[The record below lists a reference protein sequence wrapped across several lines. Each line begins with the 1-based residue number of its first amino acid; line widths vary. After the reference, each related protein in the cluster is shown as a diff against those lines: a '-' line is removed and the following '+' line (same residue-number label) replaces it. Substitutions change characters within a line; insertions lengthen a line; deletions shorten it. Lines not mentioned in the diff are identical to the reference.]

1 MTDTGKR
8 LIIFS
13 LFLSACLFMNV
24 LCINSNS
31 VQLYVSTS
39 GDDSNPG
46 TYDKPFKSL
55 NGAIE
60 YITTQKEKKLIKS
73 DVEIVLKGGMYYLNK
88 PILITNKNWAGVNTL
103 YIKGEKNTTPI
114 IKGGITLGRFEK
126 VSNNLWKMDVSDI
139 LKKENIS
146 IDQLFV
152 NGKKAIKARTPNL
165 GELFKTQDVIQTF
178 SSGTS
183 ANQTVKL
190 SDIQINKLSNISLEN
205 SLIIASFNHLW
216 LNTKGYLNN
225 ISYKNKTFSFTSPII
240 NKVFSLN
247 STSQFFLENS
257 KVFLDEPGE
266 WVIDKKGTLFYI
278 PRKGEEINTS
288 VAEIPILNK
297 LLIIKGSQNKAVNN
311 IIIENI
317 SFQLTKLTLPPQG
330 QLYHQAAFDTGAT
343 IMVSYATNITF
354 KNCEITNISNN
365 AVWFHKGCV
374 NNKLI
379 KSYIHNLGVGGV
391 KVGVPEKSIVNLDR
405 TSNIVIDNN
414 IIRTGGQE
422 ISNGVGILIFN
433 SGNNTISHND
443 ISDFKY
449 SGISVGWTWGYSPNQ
464 AHNNKINNNHI
475 HHIGWAELSDLGGI
489 YILGPSQNTEI
500 ENNVISNIF
509 SYDYKGWG
517 IYLDEGS
524 SHIVVQNN
532 LVYNC
537 KSSGFHQHY
546 GRDNVI
552 KNNIFANQLLSQL
565 EISKKETHNSFYFT
579 NNIVYFKRGVLSH
592 NSGWRSANFI
602 ANNNL
607 FWDSRKNIR
616 FYNMDFEEWKKTTQ
630 KDENSVIA
638 DPLFADPDND
648 DFRFKSRQNIEKIN
662 FIPFDYSKA
671 GVYGNIEWKRKTKL
685 DPEIIKAFNFS
696 VERRMKEEG
705 LSK

>member
-1 MTDTGKR
+1 MIQTFKY
-8 LIIFS
+8 IIA
-13 LFLSACLFMNV
+13 LFLVFLYLNCSA
-24 LCINSNS
+24 SN
-31 VQLYVSTS
+31 LNTFYVSTS
-39 GDDSNPG
+39 GNDNNIG
-46 TYDKPFKSL
+46 TINQPFKSIQGAL
-55 NGAIE
+55 KKIGELRSFGKLTGDVKIIVKNGE
-60 YITTQKEKKLIKS
+60 YRLEAPVLITTKEWDGKNLLSIEGENNKLP
-73 DVEIVLKGGMYYLNK
+73 VLS
-88 PILITNKNWAGVNTL
+88 
-103 YIKGEKNTTPI
+103 
-114 IKGGITLGRFEK
+114 GGIKLKKFEK
-126 VSNNLWKMDVSDI
+126 INDNLWKIDLTSVID
-139 LKKENIS
+139 ENLGIQ
-146 IDQLFV
+146 IQQLYV
-152 NGKKAIKARTPNL
+152 NSKRALRARTPNL
-165 GELFKTQDVIQTF
+165 GNFYKTTRTEQK
-178 SSGTS
+178 SSPGLGNRVSQVVSLTNEQNTVLNS
-183 ANQTVKL
+183 AA
-190 SDIQINKLSNISLEN
+190 SDLGNIVV
-205 SLIIASFNHLW
+205 SFNHKW
-216 LNTKGYLNN
+216 LRTRGYVTG
-225 ISYKNKTFSFTSPII
+225 ISKQNKYFTFNSIPLSEVI
-240 NKVFSLN
+240 SL
-247 STSQFFLENS
+247 SAASQFYFENS
-257 KVFLDEPGE
+257 RSFLDEPGE

-288 VAEIPILNK
+288 VAEIPILNE

-365 AVWFHKGCV
+365 AVWFHRGCA

-379 KSYIHNLGVGGV
+379 NSYIHNLGVGGV
-391 KVGVPEKSIVNLDR
+391 KVGIPEKSIVNLDR

-464 AHNNKINNNHI
+464 ALNNKINNNHI

-671 GVYGNIEWKRKTKL
+671 GVYGNIEWKRKAKL

>member
-31 VQLYVSTS
+31 VQVYVSTS

-288 VAEIPILNK
+288 VAEIPILNE
-297 LLIIKGSQNKAVNN
+297 LLIIKGSQNKAINN

-365 AVWFHKGCV
+365 AVWFHRGCA

-379 KSYIHNLGVGGV
+379 NSYIHNLGVGGV
-391 KVGVPEKSIVNLDR
+391 KVGIPEKSIVNLDR

-671 GVYGNIEWKRKTKL
+671 GVYGNIEWKRKAKL